1 MSDAIEPLESVVSR
15 IRRPRSLTSIVVDQI
30 RELIITGKLAL
41 GEQLSENTLAE
52 QLGVSR
58 TPVREAFLRLEAE
71 RLVEVRPQRGTFVF
85 QYDVTELREICELR
99 EVLET
104 GALRVAIKGDR
115 RRLIDAL
122 AEKVEIAEPAVA
134 LGPAA
139 YQAHDTTFHE
149 TLVRAS
155 DNREL
160 IEAYMRVSGRIRAVR
175 YRLTTTQAQIAN
187 SQDRHREIVE
197 SMVAG
202 DDAIAQAHLAYHVYN
217 SYNFFL
223 RQIDNT
229 PNVPVTGAAKG

>member
-1 MSDAIEPLESVVSR
+1 MSEAIDPIDPIVSR

-30 RELIITGKLAL
+30 RELVITGKLEL
-41 GEQLSENTLAE
+41 GEQLSENTLSE

-85 QYDVTELREICELR
+85 QYDVMELREICQLR

-104 GALRVAIKGDR
+104 GALRVALAGDR
-115 RRLIDAL
+115 RKLIEAL
-122 AEKVEIAEPAVA
+122 QEKVEAAEAAVIA
-134 LGPAA
+134 GPAA
-139 YQAHDTTFHE
+139 YQAHDTAFHE
-149 TLVRAS
+149 TLIRAS

-175 YRLTTTQAQIAN
+175 YRLTTTQDQIAN
-187 SQDRHREIVE
+187 SQARHREIVE